1 MMNKR
6 FIAAVLMAVLAIGM
20 VSAAITREQAEEI
33 ALKDA
38 GISSVDFIR
47 IERDRDDGRD
57 RFDVEFFADGNEYD
71 YEIDAETGAIIS
83 LDRDAE
89 HHWGNTSH
97 GTAIT
102 DKDAGRIALE
112 AAGVRAED
120 TERFRV
126 REERDDGRAIYEVE
140 FAAGGQKYEYNISV
154 SDGRILGYSIERAAS
169 NPGPADGMTIEEA
182 AAMALDRVKGA
193 GPDDIRIH
201 ADRDDGRSVYEGTIW
216 FDGYE
221 YEFEIDAASGR
232 FTEWDRDREDGW
244 F

>member
-140 FAAGGQKYEYNISV
+140 FAAGGQKYEYNISA
-154 SDGRILGYSIERAAS
+154 SDGRILGY
-169 NPGPADGMTIEEA
+169 
-182 AAMALDRVKGA
+182 
-193 GPDDIRIH
+193 
-201 ADRDDGRSVYEGTIW
+201 
-216 FDGYE
+216 
-221 YEFEIDAASGR
+221 
-232 FTEWDRDREDGW
+232 
-244 F
+244 